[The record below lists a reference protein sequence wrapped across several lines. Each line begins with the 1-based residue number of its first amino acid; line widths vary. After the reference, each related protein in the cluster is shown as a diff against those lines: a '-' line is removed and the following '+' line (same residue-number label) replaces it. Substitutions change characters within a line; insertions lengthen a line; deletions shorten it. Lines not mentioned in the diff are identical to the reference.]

1 MKLARLKCYVSMP
14 GVHYSDPSSFPS
26 LEGPRNQT
34 NCPLFRPVLHLAMV
48 FLQLTEGDP
57 LKVNKWDGSAV
68 KNALDDTVK
77 KVSYL
82 GTLLP
87 VEAPVSSVFPYGVH
101 KESNAGW
108 FITNLWAK
116 LSSQMFRIWR

>member
-1 MKLARLKCYVSMP
+1 MKLARLKCYGSMP
-14 GVHYSDPSSFPS
+14 GVHYSNPSSFPS

-34 NCPLFRPVLHLAMV
+34 NCPLFRPVLLLAMV

-82 GTLLP
+82 GTLRLCP
-87 VEAPVSSVFPYGVH
+87 QCSHMVFIRNPML
-101 KESNAGW
+101 AGLLQI
-108 FITNLWAK
+108 FGP
-116 LSSQMFRIWR
+116 S

>member
-1 MKLARLKCYVSMP
+1 
-14 GVHYSDPSSFPS
+14 
-26 LEGPRNQT
+26 
-34 NCPLFRPVLHLAMV
+34 MV

-82 GTLLP
+82 GTLQILGP
-87 VEAPVSSVFPYGVH
+87 S
-101 KESNAGW
+101 
-108 FITNLWAK
+108 
-116 LSSQMFRIWR
+116 

>member
-1 MKLARLKCYVSMP
+1 M
-14 GVHYSDPSSFPS
+14 DPCQGYIIQTLS
-26 LEGPRNQT
+26 LFLTRNQT
-34 NCPLFRPVLHLAMV
+34 NCPVFRPVLVLAMV

-57 LKVNKWDGSAV
+57 LKVNKWDWSAV

-87 VEAPVSSVFPYGVH
+87 VEAPVSSVWNGCSHMVFIRNPML
-101 KESNAGW
+101 AGLLQIILPSW
-108 FITNLWAK
+108 VVKCCIFGGEVTL
-116 LSSQMFRIWR
+116 MV